1 MTSVLTLRSTWYSI
15 EGSFNEFLQIAQ
27 VSAQISHDHIVTAF
41 HFLISNRGATL
52 DEELLSSLTPELSSI
67 MATSTSLFSSAIVQK
82 SLRLKARSHEILHFL
97 TTMSDLI
104 TDDFVEVRLWLLSDN
119 LC

>member
-27 VSAQISHDHIVTAF
+27 VSAQMSHDHIVTAF
-41 HFLISNRGATL
+41 HFLISKRGATV

-67 MATSTSLFSSAIVQK
+67 MATSTSLFSSAIDQK
-82 SLRLKARSHEILHFL
+82 SFWLRAPSHEVLALL
-97 TTMSDLI
+97 TTISDSM
-104 TDDFVEVRLWLLSDN
+104 TDDLVED
-119 LC
+119 